1 MKAVKRRGV
10 RGLIEVNG
18 ITKKFGNL
26 TAIQD
31 ITFQVESGMI
41 YGLVGYNGAGKTTLL
56 KTMADVYRP
65 DSGSVLVNGQPVR
78 DNPAVKQNLFLVP
91 DDLYFLPYSG
101 MEQMAAF
108 YANFYPGFRMD
119 TFHRLA
125 DAFGLETKKRLSGFS
140 KGMQRQ
146 AELVLGLSAH
156 PNVLLLDES
165 FDGLDPQKRA
175 IVKNLVT
182 QYVAETDTSVI
193 ISSHNLHELSD
204 LCDRIG
210 LINGKTLAL
219 DYSVEEMSH
228 SRCKIRA
235 VFAQEMSEEYF
246 NGIPHTRFRQDGKII
261 SFSTAENPDV
271 VTKQL
276 QSLKPLL
283 VEQFPLTLEEIFL
296 EEMEGTDYDFS
307 GFFTE

>member
-1 MKAVKRRGV
+1 M
-10 RGLIEVNG
+10 IEVNG

-125 DAFGLETKKRLSGFS
+125 DAFGLPKSAVVFKGGETSKTKRLLLRGTR
-140 KGMQRQ
+140 K
-146 AELVLGLSAH
+146 ENILSR
-156 PNVLLLDES
+156 L
-165 FDGLDPQKRA
+165 
-175 IVKNLVT
+175 
-182 QYVAETDTSVI
+182 
-193 ISSHNLHELSD
+193 
-204 LCDRIG
+204 
-210 LINGKTLAL
+210 
-219 DYSVEEMSH
+219 
-228 SRCKIRA
+228 
-235 VFAQEMSEEYF
+235 
-246 NGIPHTRFRQDGKII
+246 
-261 SFSTAENPDV
+261 
-271 VTKQL
+271 
-276 QSLKPLL
+276 
-283 VEQFPLTLEEIFL
+283 
-296 EEMEGTDYDFS
+296 
-307 GFFTE
+307 

>member
-1 MKAVKRRGV
+1 M
-10 RGLIEVNG
+10 IEVNG
-18 ITKKFGNL
+18 ITKKFGRF

-31 ITFQVESGMI
+31 ISFRVESGMI

-56 KTMADVYRP
+56 KTMADIYRP
-65 DSGSVLVNGQPVR
+65 DRGAVLMDGKPVR

-91 DDLYFLPYSG
+91 DDLFFLPHAN

-108 YANFYPGFRMD
+108 YADFYQGFHHE
-119 TFHRLA
+119 TFRKLA
-125 DAFGLETKKRLSGFS
+125 EAFGLDAKKRLNGFS

-146 AELVLGLSAH
+146 AELVLGLSCH
-156 PNVLLLDES
+156 PSVLLLDES

-175 IVKNLVT
+175 IVKNLVA
-182 QYVAETDTSVI
+182 QYVAETGTSVI

-235 VFAQEMSEEYF
+235 VFSQEMSEEYF
-246 NGIPHTRFRQDGKII
+246 NGIPHKRFRSDGKII
-261 SFSTAENPDV
+261 SFSTTENPDT
-271 VTKQL
+271 VTRKL

-307 GFFTE
+307 GFFKE

>member
-1 MKAVKRRGV
+1 M
-10 RGLIEVNG
+10 IEVNG
-18 ITKKFGNL
+18 ITKKFGRF

-31 ITFQVESGMI
+31 ISFRVESGMI

-56 KTMADVYRP
+56 KTMADIYRP
-65 DSGSVLVNGQPVR
+65 DRGAVLMDGKPVR

-91 DDLYFLPYSG
+91 DDLFFFPHAN

-108 YANFYPGFRMD
+108 YADFYQG
-119 TFHRLA
+119 FHRETFRKLA
-125 DAFGLETKKRLSGFS
+125 EAFGLDAKKRLNGFS

-146 AELVLGLSAH
+146 AELVLGLSCH
-156 PNVLLLDES
+156 PSVLLLDES

-182 QYVAETDTSVI
+182 QYVAETGTSVI

-235 VFAQEMSEEYF
+235 VFSQEMSEEYF
-246 NGIPHTRFRQDGKII
+246 NGIPHKRFRSDGKII
-261 SFSTAENPDV
+261 SFSTTENPDT
-271 VTKQL
+271 VTRQL

-307 GFFTE
+307 GFFKE

>member
-1 MKAVKRRGV
+1 M
-10 RGLIEVNG
+10 IEVNG
-18 ITKKFGNL
+18 ITKKFGTL

-31 ITFQVESGMI
+31 ISFRVESGMI

-65 DSGSVLVNGQPVR
+65 DSGAVLIDGEPVL

-91 DDLYFLPYSG
+91 DDLFFLPYAN

-108 YANFYPGFRMD
+108 YKNYYKRFRSD
-119 TFHRLA
+119 TFGKLA
-125 DAFGLETKKRLSGFS
+125 DAFGLDTKKRLNGFS

-182 QYVAETDTSVI
+182 QYVVETDTSVI

-235 VFAQEMSEEYF
+235 VFAQEMNEEYF
-246 NGIPHTRFRQDGKII
+246 SGIPHGRFKKDGKII
-261 SFSTAENPDV
+261 SFSTTEDPDT
-271 VTKQL
+271 VTRQL

-307 GFFTE
+307 GFFKE